1 MNQFKN
7 IENVIFS
14 FDILFNLLLPGKHLA
29 AQDAGTKCIQ

>member
-14 FDILFNLLLPGKHLA
+14 FDILCNLFLPGKHLA
-29 AQDAGTKCIQ
+29 PHGTGTESIQ